1 MFLAVVTYVDRWL
14 KVRDRSIVRT
24 FLTKHERWRIRAQAS
39 AQDQAIVPGKERT
52 CARRRAACRSSGPGL
67 RRSPALPLPLRHRLK
82 TKGLTVSYALGTAV
96 AVINRK
102 GGVGKTTLATSLAAL
117 AASNEYRTLLVDLDP
132 QGDTRLDLGY
142 PQDDGQDLLDA
153 LVTDGKTK
161 PMVLAAVRPNLD
173 VWPGGLALDEWAGIA
188 AGRQGRAQNVHGALQ
203 RLLLRYASTYDLI
216 VLDCPPGDPVLQV
229 QAAVAARHVIVPTKT
244 DAASLAGLA
253 GVAALF
259 NDVADLNPDITL
271 LGVAVMFSTT
281 NATRVRTDVASEIR
295 RLFGADDVLFSS
307 FVRHSEALAQTVRR
321 DGKLTYEIAQ
331 SVDAQPSYW
340 KARRKGLTVQS
351 LPGSSKGASDDLVAL
366 VSEILNRRAEEL
378 ALA

>member
-1 MFLAVVTYVDRWL
+1 MDDSSEDSAVAGY
-14 KVRDRSIVRT
+14 S
-24 FLTKHERWRIRAQAS
+24 
-39 AQDQAIVPGKERT
+39 
-52 CARRRAACRSSGPGL
+52 
-67 RRSPALPLPLRHRLK
+67 
-82 TKGLTVSYALGTAV
+82 LGTAI

-117 AASNEYRTLLVDLDP
+117 AAASEYRTLLVDLDP

-142 PQDDGQDLLDA
+142 PRDNGQDLLDA
-153 LVTDGKTK
+153 LVTDGKTHPK
-161 PMVLAAVRPNLD
+161 VLSGVRDNLD

-188 AGRQGRAQNVHGALQ
+188 SGRRGRAQSVHGSLQ
-203 RLLLRYASTYDLI
+203 RLLLKYASDYDLI

-259 NDVADLNPDITL
+259 RDVADLNPDITL
-271 LGVAVMFSTT
+271 LGVAIMFSSVS
-281 NATRVRTDVASEIR
+281 ATRVRTDVATEIE
-295 RLFGADDVLFSS
+295 RLFGADDVLFES

-321 DGKLTYEIAQ
+321 DGRLTYEVAETA
-331 SVDAQPSYW
+331 DAQPSYW
-340 KARRKGLTVQS
+340 RARREGLAVVQ

-366 VSEILNRRAEEL
+366 VTEILNRRAAEL

>member
-1 MFLAVVTYVDRWL
+1 M
-14 KVRDRSIVRT
+14 
-24 FLTKHERWRIRAQAS
+24 
-39 AQDQAIVPGKERT
+39 
-52 CARRRAACRSSGPGL
+52 
-67 RRSPALPLPLRHRLK
+67 
-82 TKGLTVSYALGTAV
+82 SYALGTAV

-117 AASNEYRTLLVDLDP
+117 ASSNEYRTLLVDLDP

-161 PMVLAAVRPNLD
+161 PKVLTEVRHNLD

-188 AGRQGRAQNVHGALQ
+188 VGRQGRAQNVHGSLQ
-203 RLLLRYASTYDLI
+203 RLLLKYASTYDLI

-244 DAASLAGLA
+244 DGASLAGLA

-259 NDVADLNPDITL
+259 DDVADLNPDITL
-271 LGVAVMFSTT
+271 LGVAVMFSST

-295 RLFGADDVLFSS
+295 RLFGADDVLFTS

-321 DGKLTYEIAQ
+321 DGKLTYEIAE

-340 KARRKGLTVQS
+340 KARRKGLTVRS

-378 ALA
+378 ALT